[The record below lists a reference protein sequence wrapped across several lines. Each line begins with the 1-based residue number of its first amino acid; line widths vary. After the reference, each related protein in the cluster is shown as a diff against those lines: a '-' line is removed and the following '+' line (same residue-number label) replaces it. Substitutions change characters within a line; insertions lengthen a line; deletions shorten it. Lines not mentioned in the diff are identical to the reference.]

1 MFVGRDK
8 ELEQLERIYNQRGFY
23 TVLVTGA
30 PGIGKTAFIEEFCKR
45 KNNIFF
51 IAPPENSVV
60 SLKKFSALVRS
71 HYDDNSTEQF
81 ASWGS
86 AFTYMAEKSQNKRL
100 IVVIDD
106 LHNLTDR
113 NPAFAKSLQTS
124 IERDLLSSNIMLII
138 SGNVNSCR
146 EILDGEHAITRN
158 ITAVIKLD
166 TLPEDEVK
174 KLTMNVNQAKMLRFS
189 ADEVIL
195 KEGETNTDVYKIIS
209 GRAVCYLN
217 QGKED
222 ELVVGGLK
230 EENTFGEYSVL
241 TGEPEIYS
249 VVAFS
254 EVLLLRISR
263 SEFEQFITMNA
274 ANSLE
279 IMTNMAKMLKVLK
292 TNIGMISSESI

>member
-23 TVLVTGA
+23 AVLVTGA
-30 PGIGKTAFIEEFCKR
+30 QGIGKTAFIEEFCKR
-45 KNNIFF
+45 KKNIFF

-71 HYDDNSTEQF
+71 HFSDNSTEQF

-86 AFTYMAEKSQNKRL
+86 AFTYMIEKSQNKRL

-106 LHNLTDR
+106 LQNLTDR

-138 SGNVNSCR
+138 SGNAKSCK
-146 EILDGEHAITRN
+146 EIYDGEYSIARN
-158 ITAVIKLD
+158 ITAAIKLD
-166 TLPEDEVK
+166 TVPEEDVK
-174 KLTMNVNQAKMLRFS
+174 KFTMNINQAKMLRFS
-189 ADEVIL
+189 ADEIL
-195 KEGETNTDVYKIIS
+195 LREGELNTDMYKIIS

-217 QGKED
+217 HGQEN

-230 EENTFGEYSVL
+230 EGNTFGEYSLL

-263 SEFEQFITMNA
+263 SEFENFITMNA
-274 ANSLE
+274 ANSIE
-279 IMTNMAKMLKVLK
+279 IMTNMSKMLKVLK
-292 TNIGMISSESI
+292 TNIGIISSESI